1 MPRGVNRDGTSGKYK
16 QRIECTNKQID
27 VIYSLVY
34 EDLTVKELLAKHEVA
49 ESTYYGWYAQ
59 ELFTSRLKEERSR
72 KFTALSSKA
81 LKKLDKLMDCGDKR
95 TELRAAELVLKE
107 NGHLDRD
114 SELTEKT
121 TEIVITLA
129 DNNE

>member
-1 MPRGVNRDGTSGKYK
+1 MPRGVMRDKETGKFTDNK
-16 QRIECTNKQID
+16 QCTNKQIE

-34 EDLTVKELLAKHEVA
+34 EDLTVKELLAKHGVA
-49 ESTYYGWYAQ
+49 ESTYYGWFGQ
-59 ELFTSRLKEERSR
+59 EIFANKLKEERDK
-72 KFTALSSKA
+72 KFKELSGKA
-81 LKKLDKLMDCGDKR
+81 LKKLGRLMDCGDKR

-129 DNNE
+129 DSSD

>member
-1 MPRGVNRDGTSGKYK
+1 MPRGVNRDGTSGRYK

-34 EDLTVKELLAKHEVA
+34 EDITVKELLAKHSVP

-59 ELFTSRLKEERSR
+59 ELFVNRLKEERDR
-72 KFTALSSKA
+72 KFTTLSSKA

-95 TELRAAELVLKE
+95 TELKAAELVLKE
-107 NGHLDRD
+107 NGHLDRETE
-114 SELTEKT
+114 STEKT

-129 DNNE
+129 DNN